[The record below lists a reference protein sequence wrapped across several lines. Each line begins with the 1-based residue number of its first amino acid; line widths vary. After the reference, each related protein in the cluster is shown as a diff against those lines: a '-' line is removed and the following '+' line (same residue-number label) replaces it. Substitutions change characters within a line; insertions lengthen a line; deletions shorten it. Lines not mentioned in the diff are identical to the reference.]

1 MNAATPSRR
10 YRQGMY
16 RHLIGIAALAAGGFA
31 LWSWTTDSMTTVGIA
46 TRVAVILAAIWI
58 AFPVVEKA
66 NLRSLV
72 IGVVSVLVL
81 VLRPRAAVIVLP
93 VLWITVGRKP
103 RRAASRDPG

>member
-1 MNAATPSRR
+1 
-10 YRQGMY
+10 MY
-16 RHLIGIAALAAGGFA
+16 RHLIGIAALAAGAFA
-31 LWSWTTDSMTTVGIA
+31 LWSWSTDSMTTVGIA

-66 NLRSLV
+66 NLRSIV

-103 RRAASRDPG
+103 RRASGRDPG